1 MKASQILTM
10 AGAVALILVAQVIL
24 PAVLDLFLSLEA
36 GRSWRVVHD
45 VAHCNGL
52 VVLERVR

>member
-24 PAVLDLFLSLEA
+24 PAVLDLFLSLGLA
-36 GRSWRVVHD
+36 AVVGVCGHRL
-45 VAHCNGL
+45 AKGQQK
-52 VVLERVR
+52 